1 MSANAD
7 NAPRFKAGTDHVESW
22 FVRANDPAS
31 PRAIWLKATVLTRAD
46 GTSLSQA
53 WCSVFDGDRTQAF
66 CLDVQLADAT
76 FDAAADGVVAEVGP
90 LRLVLAPDGGASTG
104 ALTSAAGRVDWD
116 LAFERIA
123 GPLGR
128 PLSLFPTQR
137 LVDAPFPKNKLLTPL
152 PVATFG
158 GSVTW
163 DGAMWDLGG
172 WVGMQGHNWGAAH
185 SPEYA
190 WGQCVFPDPATGAPY
205 AVVEGASGRI
215 ELGNRLS
222 PLMSML
228 VVRRGDE
235 EYRFDR
241 IVDLWRQR
249 PDVAFPR
256 WSLRMSGRH
265 GDARLEMLGAPA
277 SMVCLAYKNP
287 ARATSYCLNSKTAS
301 VGLTVKPKRGETFE
315 LTSEHGGALEFLGPE
330 QVAEVQPVV

>member
-1 MSANAD
+1 MTPNAD
-7 NAPRFKAGTDHVESW
+7 NAARFRTGTDHVESW
-22 FVRANDPAS
+22 FVRANDPVS
-31 PRAIWLKATVLTRAD
+31 PKAIWLKATVLTRAD

-66 CLDVQLADAT
+66 CLDVPLDEAT
-76 FDAAADGVVAEVGP
+76 FDDSPSGLLAKVGS
-90 LRLVLAPDGGASTG
+90 LKLDLNSEGGSSTG
-104 ALTSAAGRVDWD
+104 SLVSGSSRVGWD
-116 LAFERIA
+116 LGFDRLQ
-123 GPLGR
+123 GSLGR
-128 PLSLFPTQR
+128 PLTLFPSQR
-137 LVDAPFPKNKLLTPL
+137 LIDAPFPKNKLLTPF
-152 PVATFG
+152 PVAMFG

-163 DGAMWDLGG
+163 DEATWDLDG

-190 WGQCVFPDPATGAPY
+190 WGQCVFPDLASGAPY

-215 ELGNRLS
+215 ELGSRLS

-235 EYRFDR
+235 EYRFDK

-249 PDVAFPR
+249 PEVEFPR
-256 WSLRMSGRH
+256 WSLRMSGRD
-265 GDARLEMLGAPA
+265 GDARLEMLGAPE

-301 VGLTVKPKRGETFE
+301 VRLTVKPKRGEQFE
-315 LTSEHGGALEFLGPE
+315 LISEHGGALEFLGPE
-330 QVAEVQPVV
+330 QVLEVQPVV